1 MEKLKLPARF
11 TNTVDKIIVTRMVG
25 LLRTHCLYTMSLNHI
40 QDVIKYGLG
49 TVMNDSPDDRNTGE
63 LMFVRGHAFDSNIQV
78 AHLDFYK
85 GTPMI
90 IYNINHSEN
99 NNNGGVDS
107 WTHLYMSTFRTNK
120 AVRHAREYI
129 RKLYNKSIKLSQSD
143 WENEVKFYTGRYF
156 QAKYRHHRKTFDD
169 VFLPTHVINNI
180 KTSIDEFINRRDW
193 YMAHQIPYHFGILLY
208 GASGSGKSSLAEAIA
223 NYVHARQ
230 LVLTGDDISAL
241 PDLFTYEI
249 RNIAPKDSGQLQC
262 LIIEDIDVAFS
273 TDRFG
278 GFRSTNKYDDN
289 DESSNKKQRP
299 GGLAKL
305 LNSFD
310 GINAPQDT
318 IYIFTTNHIDRLD
331 PALIRPGRI
340 DLKIEINNISVE
352 ALSQFTNKF
361 YGRMIDESIINQ
373 SEIPNDLTFAELQ
386 TEVMKGKSFN
396 ELINYIKGRDVNNGG
411 SEV

>member
-1 MEKLKLPARF
+1 MFLP
-11 TNTVDKIIVTRMVG
+11 I
-25 LLRTHCLYTMSLNHI
+25 
-40 QDVIKYGLG
+40 
-49 TVMNDSPDDRNTGE
+49 
-63 LMFVRGHAFDSNIQV
+63 
-78 AHLDFYK
+78 
-85 GTPMI
+85 
-90 IYNINHSEN
+90 
-99 NNNGGVDS
+99 
-107 WTHLYMSTFRTNK
+107 
-120 AVRHAREYI
+120 
-129 RKLYNKSIKLSQSD
+129 
-143 WENEVKFYTGRYF
+143 EVKD
-156 QAKYRHHRKTFDD
+156 K
-169 VFLPTHVINNI
+169 I
-180 KTSIDEFINRRDW
+180 KTSIDEFVKKRDW
-193 YMAHQIPYHFGILLY
+193 YMTHQIPYHFGILLY

-230 LVLTGDDISAL
+230 LVLTGDDISSL

-278 GFRSTNKYDDN
+278 GSRSMNKYDDN
-289 DESSNKKQRP
+289 DESSNKKQRS

-361 YGRMIDESIINQ
+361 YDKMIDESMINQ

-386 TEVMKGKSFN
+386 TEVMKGKSFD